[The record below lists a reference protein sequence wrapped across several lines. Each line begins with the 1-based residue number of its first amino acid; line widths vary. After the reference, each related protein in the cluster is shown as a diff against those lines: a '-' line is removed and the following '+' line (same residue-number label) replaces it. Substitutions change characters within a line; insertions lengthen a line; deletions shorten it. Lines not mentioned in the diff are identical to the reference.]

1 MDILQK
7 WQCFPGHHDVALRT
21 KEWSNLKMN
30 DKTQSASREN
40 GSVQIFFVLNT

>member
-21 KEWSNLKMN
+21 KEWSNLKMY
-30 DKTQSASREN
+30 DKTQSVSREN
-40 GSVQIFFVLNT
+40 GSEQIFFVLNT